1 MLADRST
8 LPLPELLHVLDG
20 PEVRSTADVKMEL
33 KPGQDGLG
41 GVDVRVEDTLKTLQ
55 TRQSLLR
62 NVGKTIFKRRK
73 PAAV

>member
-1 MLADRST
+1 VTSSARAGSL
-8 LPLPELLHVLDG
+8 LPCSILVLPEQSLG
-20 PEVRSTADVKMEL
+20 DVKMEL

-41 GVDVRVEDTLKTLQ
+41 GVDVRMEDTLKTLQ

-62 NVGKTIFKRRK
+62 NVGKTIFMRRK

>member
-1 MLADRST
+1 L
-8 LPLPELLHVLDG
+8 LPCSILVLPEQSLG
-20 PEVRSTADVKMEL
+20 DVKMEL

-41 GVDVRVEDTLKTLQ
+41 GVDVRMEDTLKTLQ

-62 NVGKTIFKRRK
+62 NVGKTIFMRRK